1 MAMNTRKVI
10 VGGLVSGVLLNIG
23 DVVINGVVL
32 ADDMAGI
39 ATRLG
44 LDPAAM
50 MTMAAAVPWIV
61 VDFVLGLALVFTY
74 AAMRPRFGPGPKTAV
89 ISALVLGVAISAVVG
104 GFSSMGLMSMSALA
118 RGFLASQ
125 INMTIATVAG
135 AALYSES

>member
-1 MAMNTRKVI
+1 MRS
-10 VGGLVSGVLLNIG
+10 SGTEKRIPPVHWVNDQPLHP
-23 DVVINGVVL
+23 
-32 ADDMAGI
+32 
-39 ATRLG
+39 RLG

-61 VDFVLGLALVFTY
+61 VDLVLGLALVFTY